1 MPGPETL
8 LAGVIVAGLILY
20 FVLGGADFGGGVW
33 DLLASGARREHQRRL
48 ISRAI
53 GPVWEANHVW
63 LIFVVVLLFS
73 GFPRAFAAIG
83 VALHVPLTLFLIGV
97 VLRGS
102 AFAFQGG
109 TLEPSARPEAAR
121 RWGRLFAWASLVAP
135 VLLGMCV
142 GALASGEIR
151 VQDDRVLSGFFAP
164 WMRPFPA
171 AVGLLALAE
180 CAFLAA
186 VFLAYEARDPALK
199 SDFRM
204 RALVAGAA
212 VAILAMAALWLARAG
227 APLLHQQLTRGP
239 WGALIA
245 LTGGVMLTS
254 MALLGRGRYGG
265 ARVFVAL
272 QVALV
277 LVGWARAQS
286 PWLVV
291 PDITLRSAAAN
302 SATQRAILWTVVAG
316 LPVLG
321 PSLWLLFRI
330 FKSRRALGA

>member
-8 LAGVIVAGLILY
+8 LAGVIVAGLVLY
-20 FVLGGADFGGGVW
+20 FVLGGADFGGGAW
-33 DLLASGARREHQRRL
+33 DLLARGPRREQQRAL
-48 ISRAI
+48 VSRAI

-73 GFPRAFAAIG
+73 TFPRAFAAIG

-102 AFAFQGG
+102 AFAFQSGAF
-109 TLEPSARPEAAR
+109 EPSASPAGPR
-121 RWGRLFAWASLVAP
+121 RWGRVFAWASLVAP

-142 GALASGEIR
+142 GAIASGEIR
-151 VQDDRVLSGFFAP
+151 VEDGRVTSGFFAP
-164 WMRPFPA
+164 WLTPFSA
-171 AVGLLALAE
+171 AVGVFALAQ

-186 VFLAYEARDPALK
+186 VFLTYEAGDANLK
-199 SDFRM
+199 SDFRS
-204 RALVAGAA
+204 RALGAGTAVGVLAA
-212 VAILAMAALWLARAG
+212 ASLLLARSG
-227 APLLHQQLTRGP
+227 APLLYQGLTRGA
-239 WGALIA
+239 WVALIPF
-245 LTGGVMLTS
+245 TGGVMLADL
-254 MALLGRGRYGG
+254 ALLWRRRYAA
-265 ARVFVAL
+265 ARVLAVL

-277 LVGWARAQS
+277 LIGWARAQT

-291 PDITLRSAAAN
+291 PDLTLSSAAAN
-302 SATQRAILWTVVAG
+302 PATQRAVLWAVAAG